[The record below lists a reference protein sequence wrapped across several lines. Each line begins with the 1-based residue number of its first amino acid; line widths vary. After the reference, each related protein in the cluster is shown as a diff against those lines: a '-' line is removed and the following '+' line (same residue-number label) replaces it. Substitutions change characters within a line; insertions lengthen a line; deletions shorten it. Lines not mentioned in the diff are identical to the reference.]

1 MERQKPVNS
10 VQHNDEYSKAL
21 IESYSQ
27 WMGGTGFQ
35 QSEPIAIE
43 EDGIP
48 AEQKQGSGEGG
59 GEFETP
65 IGKVPAV
72 EKDESTSIPEL
83 QKKGG
88 EDNFTIKDPKAN
100 AGLPDPAVN
109 LRIGAGV
116 KQSHGASIRDV
127 TKVAAEEVE
136 HVVEKEECCKKCGSK
151 DHVTNEC
158 KATKEEVE
166 TYQWDVVNEAL
177 EILGELTESKYH
189 VRGAKLSDLKERTE
203 TTTQRLFKYSKRLQ
217 EKKAAK
223 DYDGDGKVESGKDEY
238 FGSKDKA
245 IKKAMGKKGKK

>member
-109 LRIGAGV
+109 LRVGAGV
-116 KQSHGASIRDV
+116 KQSHGAAIRDV

-136 HVVEKEECCKKCGSK
+136 K
-151 DHVTNEC
+151 TNEDRID
-158 KATKEEVE
+158 E
-166 TYQWDVVNEAL
+166 QWDIVNKAL
-177 EILGELTESKYH
+177 ETLGELTESKYH
-189 VRGAKLSDLKERTE
+189 VRGVKLSDLKERTE

-245 IKKAMGKKGKK
+245 IKKAKAKK

>member
-35 QSEPIAIE
+35 QSEPIALE

-59 GEFETP
+59 GEFDTP

-72 EKDESTSIPEL
+72 EKDESSSIPEL

-100 AGLPDPAVN
+100 AGAPDPAVN

-116 KQSHGASIRDV
+116 KQSHGAAIRDV

-136 HVVEKEECCKKCGSK
+136 K
-151 DHVTNEC
+151 TNED
-158 KATKEEVE
+158 KIDE
-166 TYQWDVVNEAL
+166 QWDIVNKAL
-177 EILGELTESKYH
+177 ETLGELTEAKYH
-189 VRGAKLSDLKERTE
+189 VRGVKLSDLKEKKESTAK
-203 TTTQRLFKYSKRLQ
+203 RLFEYSKRLQ

-245 IKKAMGKKGKK
+245 IKKAKAKK

>member
-59 GEFETP
+59 GEFDTP

-72 EKDESTSIPEL
+72 EKDESSSIPEL

-100 AGLPDPAVN
+100 AGAPDPAVN

-116 KQSHGASIRDV
+116 KQSHGAAIRDV

-136 HVVEKEECCKKCGSK
+136 K
-151 DHVTNEC
+151 TNEDRID
-158 KATKEEVE
+158 E
-166 TYQWDVVNEAL
+166 QWDIVNKAL
-177 EILGELTESKYH
+177 ETLGELTESKYH
-189 VRGAKLSDLKERTE
+189 VRGVKLSDLKEKKESTAK
-203 TTTQRLFKYSKRLQ
+203 RLFEYSKRLQ

-245 IKKAMGKKGKK
+245 IKKAKAKK

>member
-59 GEFETP
+59 GEFDTP

-100 AGLPDPAVN
+100 AGSPDPAVN
-109 LRIGAGV
+109 LRVGAGV
-116 KQSHGASIRDV
+116 KQSHGAAIRDV

-136 HVVEKEECCKKCGSK
+136 K
-151 DHVTNEC
+151 TNEDRID
-158 KATKEEVE
+158 E
-166 TYQWDVVNEAL
+166 QWDIVNKAL
-177 EILGELTESKYH
+177 EILGELTEAKYH
-189 VRGAKLSDLKERTE
+189 VRGVKLSDLKEKKESTAK
-203 TTTQRLFKYSKRLQ
+203 RLFEYSKRLQ

-245 IKKAMGKKGKK
+245 IKKAKAKK

>member
-10 VQHNDEYSKAL
+10 VQHNDDYSKAL

-35 QSEPIAIE
+35 QSEPIALE

-59 GEFETP
+59 GEFDTP

-100 AGLPDPAVN
+100 AGAPDPAVN

-116 KQSHGASIRDV
+116 KQSHGAAIRDV
-127 TKVAAEEVE
+127 TKIAKEEVE
-136 HVVEKEECCKKCGSK
+136 PVVEKTECCKKCGST
-151 DHVTNEC
+151 DHVTEDC

-177 EILGELTESKYH
+177 EILGELTEAKYH
-189 VRGAKLSDLKERTE
+189 VRGIKLSDLKEKKEST
-203 TTTQRLFKYSKRLQ
+203 SKRLFEYSKKMKSKKDTEEKTE
-217 EKKAAK
+217 EKK
-223 DYDGDGKVESGKDEY
+223 
-238 FGSKDKA
+238 
-245 IKKAMGKKGKK
+245 

>member
-35 QSEPIAIE
+35 QSEPIALE

-59 GEFETP
+59 GEFDTP

-100 AGLPDPAVN
+100 AGAPDPAVN

-116 KQSHGASIRDV
+116 KQSHGAAIRDV

-136 HVVEKEECCKKCGSK
+136 K
-151 DHVTNEC
+151 TNED
-158 KATKEEVE
+158 KIDE
-166 TYQWDVVNEAL
+166 QWDIVNKAL
-177 EILGELTESKYH
+177 ETLGELTEAKYH
-189 VRGAKLSDLKERTE
+189 VRGVKLSDLKEKKESTAK
-203 TTTQRLFKYSKRLQ
+203 RLFEYSKRLQ

-245 IKKAMGKKGKK
+245 IKKAKAKK

>member
-59 GEFETP
+59 GEFDTP

-72 EKDESTSIPEL
+72 EKDESSSIPEL

-100 AGLPDPAVN
+100 AGAPDPAVN

-116 KQSHGASIRDV
+116 KQSHGAAIRDV

-136 HVVEKEECCKKCGSK
+136 K
-151 DHVTNEC
+151 TNED
-158 KATKEEVE
+158 KIDE
-166 TYQWDVVNEAL
+166 QWDIVNKAL
-177 EILGELTESKYH
+177 ETLGELTEAKYH
-189 VRGAKLSDLKERTE
+189 VRGVKLSDLKEKKESTAK
-203 TTTQRLFKYSKRLQ
+203 RLFEYSKRLQ

-245 IKKAMGKKGKK
+245 IKKAKAKK

>member
-59 GEFETP
+59 GEFDTP

-72 EKDESTSIPEL
+72 EKDESSSIPEL

-100 AGLPDPAVN
+100 AGAPDPAVN

-116 KQSHGASIRDV
+116 KQSHGAAIRDV

-136 HVVEKEECCKKCGSK
+136 K
-151 DHVTNEC
+151 TNEDRID
-158 KATKEEVE
+158 E
-166 TYQWDVVNEAL
+166 QWDIVNKAL

-189 VRGAKLSDLKERTE
+189 VRGAKLSDLKEKKESTAK
-203 TTTQRLFKYSKRLQ
+203 RLFEYSKRLQ

-245 IKKAMGKKGKK
+245 IKKAKAKK

>member
-35 QSEPIAIE
+35 QSEPIAIA

-59 GEFETP
+59 GEFDTP

-72 EKDESTSIPEL
+72 EKDDSSSIPEL

-100 AGLPDPAVN
+100 AGSPDPAVN
-109 LRIGAGV
+109 LRVGAGV
-116 KQSHGASIRDV
+116 KQSHGAEIRDV
-127 TKVAAEEVE
+127 TKVPAAIAREEVE
-136 HVVEKEECCKKCGSK
+136 K
-151 DHVTNEC
+151 TNE
-158 KATKEEVE
+158 ERIDE
-166 TYQWDVVNEAL
+166 QWDIVNKAL
-177 EILGELTESKYH
+177 ETLGELTESKYL
-189 VRGAKLSDLKERTE
+189 VRGVKLSDLKEKKESTAK
-203 TTTQRLFKYSKRLQ
+203 RLFEYSKKVKNKEKCDTEEKVE
-217 EKKAAK
+217 EKK
-223 DYDGDGKVESGKDEY
+223 
-238 FGSKDKA
+238 
-245 IKKAMGKKGKK
+245 

>member
-1 MERQKPVNS
+1 MERQKPINS
-10 VQHNDEYSKAL
+10 VQHNDDYSKAL

-59 GEFETP
+59 GEFDTP

-100 AGLPDPAVN
+100 AGSPDPAVN
-109 LRIGAGV
+109 LRVGAGV
-116 KQSHGASIRDV
+116 KQSHGAEIRDV
-127 TKVAAEEVE
+127 TKVVSREQVEPVNEVSWAP
-136 HVVEKEECCKKCGSK
+136 CAKCGSIK
-151 DHVTNEC
+151 HRTEEC
-158 KATKEEVE
+158 TAGKAECEE
-166 TYQWDVVNEAL
+166 YQWKVVGEAL

-189 VRGAKLSDLKERTE
+189 VRVIKLEDLKERTE
-203 TTTQRLFKYSKRLQ
+203 TTTQRLLKYSKKLQ
-217 EKKAAK
+217 EKK
-223 DYDGDGKVESGKDEY
+223 E
-238 FGSKDKA
+238 
-245 IKKAMGKKGKK
+245 KK

>member
-109 LRIGAGV
+109 LRVGAGV
-116 KQSHGASIRDV
+116 KQSHGAAIRDV

-136 HVVEKEECCKKCGSK
+136 K
-151 DHVTNEC
+151 TNEDRID
-158 KATKEEVE
+158 E
-166 TYQWDVVNEAL
+166 QWDIVNKAL
-177 EILGELTESKYH
+177 ETLGELTESKYL
-189 VRGAKLSDLKERTE
+189 VRGVKLSDLKEKKESTAK
-203 TTTQRLFKYSKRLQ
+203 RLFEYSKRLQ

-245 IKKAMGKKGKK
+245 IKKAKAKK

>member
-10 VQHNDEYSKAL
+10 VQHNDDYSKAL

-35 QSEPIAIE
+35 QSEPIAIA

-59 GEFETP
+59 GEFDTP

-72 EKDESTSIPEL
+72 EKDDSKSIPEL

-100 AGLPDPAVN
+100 AGSPDPAVN
-109 LRIGAGV
+109 LRVGAGI
-116 KQSHGASIRDV
+116 KQSHGAEIRDV
-127 TKVAAEEVE
+127 TKVPAAIAREEVE
-136 HVVEKEECCKKCGSK
+136 PVKENEECCKKCGSYK
-151 DHVTNEC
+151 HTTEEC

-166 TYQWDVVNEAL
+166 KYQWEVVSEAL
-177 EILGELTESKYH
+177 DILGELTESKYH
-189 VRGAKLSDLKERTE
+189 VRGVKLSDLKEKKEST
-203 TTTQRLFKYSKRLQ
+203 SKRLFEYSKKMKKKYDKEEKVE
-217 EKKAAK
+217 EKK
-223 DYDGDGKVESGKDEY
+223 
-238 FGSKDKA
+238 
-245 IKKAMGKKGKK
+245 

>member
-1 MERQKPVNS
+1 MERQKPINS
-10 VQHNDEYSKAL
+10 VQHNDDYSKAL

-59 GEFETP
+59 GEFDTP

-100 AGLPDPAVN
+100 AGSPDPAVN
-109 LRIGAGV
+109 LRVGAGV
-116 KQSHGASIRDV
+116 KQSHGAEIRDV
-127 TKVAAEEVE
+127 TKVPAAIAREEVE
-136 HVVEKEECCKKCGSK
+136 K
-151 DHVTNEC
+151 TNE
-158 KATKEEVE
+158 ERIDE
-166 TYQWDVVNEAL
+166 QWDIVNKAL
-177 EILGELTESKYH
+177 ETLGELTEAKYH
-189 VRGAKLSDLKERTE
+189 VRGVKLSDLKEKKESTAK
-203 TTTQRLFKYSKRLQ
+203 RLFEYSKKVKSKEKCDSEEKIE
-217 EKKAAK
+217 EKK
-223 DYDGDGKVESGKDEY
+223 
-238 FGSKDKA
+238 
-245 IKKAMGKKGKK
+245 

>member
-35 QSEPIAIE
+35 QSEPIALE

-59 GEFETP
+59 GEFDTP

-100 AGLPDPAVN
+100 AGAPDPAVN
-109 LRIGAGV
+109 LRVGAGV
-116 KQSHGASIRDV
+116 KQSHGAAIRDV
-127 TKVAAEEVE
+127 TKIAKEEVE
-136 HVVEKEECCKKCGSK
+136 VVVEKTECCKKCGST
-151 DHVTNEC
+151 DHVTEDC

-177 EILGELTESKYH
+177 EILGELTEAKYH
-189 VRGAKLSDLKERTE
+189 VRGIKLSDLKEKKEST
-203 TTTQRLFKYSKRLQ
+203 SKRLFEYSKKMKSKKDTEEKTE
-217 EKKAAK
+217 EKK
-223 DYDGDGKVESGKDEY
+223 
-238 FGSKDKA
+238 
-245 IKKAMGKKGKK
+245 

>member
-1 MERQKPVNS
+1 
-10 VQHNDEYSKAL
+10 
-21 IESYSQ
+21 
-27 WMGGTGFQ
+27 MGGTGFQ
-35 QSEPIAIE
+35 QSEPIALE

-59 GEFETP
+59 GEFDTP

-100 AGLPDPAVN
+100 AGAPDPAVN

-116 KQSHGASIRDV
+116 KQSHGAAIRDV
-127 TKVAAEEVE
+127 TKIAKEEVE
-136 HVVEKEECCKKCGSK
+136 PVVEKTECCKKCGST
-151 DHVTNEC
+151 DHVTEDC

-177 EILGELTESKYH
+177 EILGELTEAKYH
-189 VRGAKLSDLKERTE
+189 VRGIKLSDLKEKKEST
-203 TTTQRLFKYSKRLQ
+203 SKRLFEYSKKMKSKKDTEEKTE
-217 EKKAAK
+217 EKK
-223 DYDGDGKVESGKDEY
+223 
-238 FGSKDKA
+238 
-245 IKKAMGKKGKK
+245 

>member
-21 IESYSQ
+21 IESYSN

-35 QSEPIAIE
+35 QSEPIALE

-59 GEFETP
+59 GEFDTP

-100 AGLPDPAVN
+100 AGAPDPAVN

-116 KQSHGASIRDV
+116 KQSHGAAIRDV

-136 HVVEKEECCKKCGSK
+136 K
-151 DHVTNEC
+151 TNED
-158 KATKEEVE
+158 KIDE
-166 TYQWDVVNEAL
+166 QWDIVNKAL
-177 EILGELTESKYH
+177 ETLGELTEAKYH
-189 VRGAKLSDLKERTE
+189 VRGVKLSDLKEKKESTAK
-203 TTTQRLFKYSKRLQ
+203 RLFEYSKRLQ

-245 IKKAMGKKGKK
+245 IKKAKAKK

>member
-10 VQHNDEYSKAL
+10 VQHNDDYSKAL

-35 QSEPIAIE
+35 QSEPIAIA

-59 GEFETP
+59 GEFDTP

-72 EKDESTSIPEL
+72 EKDDSSSIPEL

-100 AGLPDPAVN
+100 AGAPDPAVN

-116 KQSHGASIRDV
+116 KQSHGAAIRDV
-127 TKVAAEEVE
+127 TKIAKEEVE
-136 HVVEKEECCKKCGSK
+136 VVENTECCKKCGSYK
-151 DHVTNEC
+151 HTTEEC

-166 TYQWDVVNEAL
+166 NHQWDVVNEAL
-177 EILGELTESKYH
+177 EILGQLTEAKYH
-189 VRGAKLSDLKERTE
+189 VRGIKLSDLKEKKEST
-203 TTTQRLFKYSKRLQ
+203 SKRLFEYSKKMKKKNDKEEKVE
-217 EKKAAK
+217 EKK
-223 DYDGDGKVESGKDEY
+223 
-238 FGSKDKA
+238 
-245 IKKAMGKKGKK
+245 

>member
-59 GEFETP
+59 GEFDTP

-72 EKDESTSIPEL
+72 EKDDSSSIPEL

-100 AGLPDPAVN
+100 AGSPDPAVN
-109 LRIGAGV
+109 LRVGAGV
-116 KQSHGASIRDV
+116 KQSHGAEIRDV
-127 TKVAAEEVE
+127 TKVPAAIAREEVE
-136 HVVEKEECCKKCGSK
+136 K
-151 DHVTNEC
+151 TNE
-158 KATKEEVE
+158 ERIDE
-166 TYQWDVVNEAL
+166 QWDIVNKAL
-177 EILGELTESKYH
+177 ETLGELTESKYL
-189 VRGAKLSDLKERTE
+189 VRGVKLSDLKEKKESTAK
-203 TTTQRLFKYSKRLQ
+203 RLFEYSKKVKNKEKCDTEEKVE
-217 EKKAAK
+217 EKK
-223 DYDGDGKVESGKDEY
+223 
-238 FGSKDKA
+238 
-245 IKKAMGKKGKK
+245 

>member
-21 IESYSQ
+21 IESYSN

-35 QSEPIAIE
+35 QSEPIALE

-59 GEFETP
+59 GEFDTP

-109 LRIGAGV
+109 LRVGAGV
-116 KQSHGASIRDV
+116 KQSHGAAIRDV

-136 HVVEKEECCKKCGSK
+136 K
-151 DHVTNEC
+151 TNEDRID
-158 KATKEEVE
+158 E
-166 TYQWDVVNEAL
+166 QWDIVNKAL
-177 EILGELTESKYH
+177 ETLGELTESKYH
-189 VRGAKLSDLKERTE
+189 VRGVKLSDLKERTE

-245 IKKAMGKKGKK
+245 IKKAKAKK

>member
-10 VQHNDEYSKAL
+10 VQHNDDYSKAL

-35 QSEPIAIE
+35 QSEPIALE

-59 GEFETP
+59 GEFDTP

-100 AGLPDPAVN
+100 AGAPDPAVN

-116 KQSHGASIRDV
+116 KQSHGAAIRDV
-127 TKVAAEEVE
+127 TKIAKEEVE
-136 HVVEKEECCKKCGSK
+136 PVVEKTECCKKCGST
-151 DHVTNEC
+151 DHVTEDC

-166 TYQWDVVNEAL
+166 NYQWDVVNEAL
-177 EILGELTESKYH
+177 EILGELTEAKYH
-189 VRGAKLSDLKERTE
+189 VRGIKLSDLKEKKEST
-203 TTTQRLFKYSKRLQ
+203 SKRLFEYSKKMKSKKDTEEKTE
-217 EKKAAK
+217 EKK
-223 DYDGDGKVESGKDEY
+223 
-238 FGSKDKA
+238 
-245 IKKAMGKKGKK
+245 